1 MDLTASNKE
10 AVIDELVEK
19 LNGANRLNSKTEFKE
34 AILKG
39 GPKYDWNREGI
50 AIPHAKTK
58 AVKQPSICFGRSVS
72 GINYESL
79 DGQPAHL
86 FFMIA
91 ASEGANNTHL
101 ETLSRLSTLL
111 MDEGFR
117 KQLLEAKDE
126 SELLQLFDEKENEK
140 KKRLKSQNQKEMN
153 RTYLLLQLVQL
164 ESLTHIWQRIA

>member
-1 MDLTASNKE
+1 
-10 AVIDELVEK
+10 
-19 LNGANRLNSKTEFKE
+19 
-34 AILKG
+34 
-39 GPKYDWNREGI
+39 
-50 AIPHAKTK
+50 
-58 AVKQPSICFGRSVS
+58 
-72 GINYESL
+72 
-79 DGQPAHL
+79 
-86 FFMIA
+86 MIA

-126 SELLQLFDEKENEK
+126 SELQLFDEKRMKK

>member
-1 MDLTASNKE
+1 
-10 AVIDELVEK
+10 
-19 LNGANRLNSKTEFKE
+19 
-34 AILKG
+34 
-39 GPKYDWNREGI
+39 
-50 AIPHAKTK
+50 
-58 AVKQPSICFGRSVS
+58 
-72 GINYESL
+72 
-79 DGQPAHL
+79 
-86 FFMIA
+86 MIA

-126 SELLQLFDEKENEK
+126 SELLQLFDEKRMKK

-153 RTYLLLQLVQL
+153 RTYLLQLVQL

>member
-1 MDLTASNKE
+1 
-10 AVIDELVEK
+10 
-19 LNGANRLNSKTEFKE
+19 
-34 AILKG
+34 
-39 GPKYDWNREGI
+39 
-50 AIPHAKTK
+50 
-58 AVKQPSICFGRSVS
+58 
-72 GINYESL
+72 
-79 DGQPAHL
+79 
-86 FFMIA
+86 MIA

-126 SELLQLFDEKENEK
+126 SELLQLFDEKRMKK

-164 ESLTHIWQRIA
+164 ESLTHIWRG

>member
-1 MDLTASNKE
+1 
-10 AVIDELVEK
+10 
-19 LNGANRLNSKTEFKE
+19 
-34 AILKG
+34 
-39 GPKYDWNREGI
+39 
-50 AIPHAKTK
+50 
-58 AVKQPSICFGRSVS
+58 
-72 GINYESL
+72 
-79 DGQPAHL
+79 
-86 FFMIA
+86 MIA